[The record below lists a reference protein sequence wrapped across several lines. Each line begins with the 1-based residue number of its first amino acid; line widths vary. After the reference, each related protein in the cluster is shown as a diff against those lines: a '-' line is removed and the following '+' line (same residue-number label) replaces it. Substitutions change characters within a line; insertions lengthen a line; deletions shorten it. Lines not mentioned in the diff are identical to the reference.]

1 MEKYSQ
7 KKTYSKN
14 IWETIKYPITEE
26 MIMGDISVPEQI
38 LPDTED
44 NYYVAD
50 NKESPSEPLR
60 KLHNYIKS
68 KLIGGVG
75 SSVLEWANENKFD
88 TKKVL
93 RFGGPDK
100 FLTGCGNQIEARKF
114 IGLTSKKIFGR
125 ILKILKK

>member
-1 MEKYSQ
+1 MMQAECKSAANSLSDFQ
-7 KKTYSKN
+7 TLWDRPNLFKSDKL
-14 IWETIKYPITEE
+14 IAIIEE
-26 MIMGDISVPEQI
+26 HG
-38 LPDTED
+38 
-44 NYYVAD
+44 
-50 NKESPSEPLR
+50 
-60 KLHNYIKS
+60 
-68 KLIGGVG
+68 LIGGVG

>member
-1 MEKYSQ
+1 M
-7 KKTYSKN
+7 KKNYLKKK
-14 IWETIKYPITEE
+14 IKCDLISFHTPKPLDKKLLTNLFKSDKLIAIIEE
-26 MIMGDISVPEQI
+26 HG
-38 LPDTED
+38 
-44 NYYVAD
+44 
-50 NKESPSEPLR
+50 
-60 KLHNYIKS
+60 
-68 KLIGGVG
+68 LIGGVG